1 MLNYLESLCNM
12 YSPSGNE
19 DTVRDYILKE
29 IGDYCDAKTD
39 PNGNIIAFKKGK
51 KSALKK
57 VMLDA
62 HMDEVGFIITAITEQ
77 GFLKFSTVGG
87 IETEALLSSFV
98 TVNGRKGVIGLKP
111 IHLCSEEEKKQLP
124 QKDSLVIDIGAKTKE
139 DALRYVS
146 LGDIGTFISPFQY
159 LSKDVVKA
167 KALDDRFGC
176 SALIKLLKEDSEF
189 DFYATFTVGEEI
201 GLRGATTATYTV
213 NPDFALVLEATTAAD
228 IHGSPEDKR
237 VCLMNNGA
245 VISFMDHSTLYPKEL
260 FDLAFKTAKEEDIM
274 VQAKN
279 AVAGGNNS
287 GAIHLSRGGVKTL
300 AISLPCRY
308 IHSPNSVASVKD
320 MKAVLSLARALKD
333 RLAKGLVE

>member
-1 MLNYLESLCNM
+1 MLNSLESLCNI
-12 YSPSGNE
+12 YAPSGNE
-19 DTVRDYILKE
+19 EAVRDYILKE
-29 IGDYCDAKTD
+29 ISNYCDAKTD

-77 GFLKFSTVGG
+77 GFLRFSTVGG

-98 TVNGRKGVIGLKP
+98 TVNGINGVIGLKP
-111 IHLCSEEEKKQLP
+111 IHLCGDEEKKQLP
-124 QKDSLVIDIGAKTKE
+124 KKEDLVIDIGAKTKE
-139 DALRYVS
+139 DAQRMVS
-146 LGDIGTFISPFQY
+146 IGDIGTFISSFKY
-159 LSKDVVKA
+159 LSKDTIKS

-176 SALIKLLKEDSEF
+176 SALIELLKEESEF

-260 FDLAFKTAKEEDIM
+260 FDLAFQTAKEENIK
-274 VQAKN
+274 VQTKS

-308 IHSPNSVASVKD
+308 IHSPNSVASVDD
-320 MKAVLSLARALKD
+320 MGAVLGLARALKD
-333 RLAKGLVE
+333 RLAGGLI

>member
-1 MLNYLESLCNM
+1 MLNNLMALCNM
-12 YSPSGNE
+12 CSPSGNE
-19 DTVRDYILKE
+19 DVVRDYILKE
-29 IGDYCDAKTD
+29 ITPYCDAKTD
-39 PNGNIIAFKKGK
+39 RNGNIIAFKKGK

-77 GFLKFSTVGG
+77 GFLRFSTVGG

-98 TVNGRKGVIGLKP
+98 AVNGIKGVIGLKP
-111 IHLCSEEEKKQLP
+111 VHLCGDEEKKQLP
-124 QKDSLVIDIGAKTKE
+124 KKDTLVIDIGAKTKE
-139 DALRYVS
+139 DAQRFVS
-146 LGDIGTFISPFQY
+146 VGDIGTFVSLFKY
-159 LSKDVVKA
+159 LSKDTVKA
-167 KALDDRFGC
+167 KALDDKFGC
-176 SALIKLLKEDSEF
+176 SALIELLKEDSEF

-213 NPDFALVLEATTAAD
+213 NPDYALVLEATTAAD

-260 FDLAFKTAKEEDIM
+260 FDLAFKTAEEENIK
-274 VQAKN
+274 VQTKS

-308 IHSPNSVASVKD
+308 IHSPNSVASVND

-333 RLAKGLVE
+333 RLAGGLL